1 QGREVKGWQAPSRV
15 NAGGLCC
22 RKNGTSDRAGGSA
35 KIFPL
40 CEAPLCDQ
48 CAIPPPEAV
57 SDDAKCRYL
66 PGHLG
71 ELTSYLPVEL
81 VDAVLAETRT
91 VQQRLRCLPSRVGV
105 YFVLA
110 LGLFPSLGYL
120 RVWDKLTAGLPGRE
134 VHRPSEKA
142 LRDLRRRLGP
152 APMKALFEVLAGP
165 LAQPRTPGVCY
176 RRWRT
181 VAFDGC
187 SSIKVPD
194 RERNRSWLGRPNSG
208 WGWAGYPLV
217 RLMVLCETGTRG
229 LLGAV
234 FGPTRNGE
242 MFYAGRLMPLL
253 SPRMLVLADRAFDA
267 NDFLDAVSKT
277 GAMFLIRLN
286 PRRRPAVLAVLSD
299 GSYLTRFGAL
309 RVRVI
314 DADITVTTSDG
325 TRLRDHYRLA
335 TSLLDHQSD
344 PAETLIRLYHERWE
358 IESAYYA
365 LRHTLLDRHV
375 LRSADPAGLEQEL
388 WAQLTLYQ
396 ALRVAMVEAV
406 ESVPGTD
413 PDRASFTIALET
425 ARSQTVIA
433 HTHDSATA
441 LGSITRAVLAGL
453 LPKRRPRTS
462 QRKVKSPT
470 SRYATASHNDQRPPA
485 SQGIVSLTIGIHD
498 ATRTPPVI
506 PTPQHDQRR
515 VSRGPGR
522 TGDGPRNQTLQLMRA
537 APDRVWQLRE
547 IAKAL
552 GYANVKSLAALLGL
566 WTTEG
571 LLRRVSRGFYTL
583 APLDPGQP

>member
-1 QGREVKGWQAPSRV
+1 M
-15 NAGGLCC
+15 
-22 RKNGTSDRAGGSA
+22 
-35 KIFPL
+35 
-40 CEAPLCDQ
+40 
-48 CAIPPPEAV
+48 
-57 SDDAKCRYL
+57 
-66 PGHLG
+66 
-71 ELTSYLPVEL
+71 
-81 VDAVLAETRT
+81 LAETRT

-134 VHRPSEKA
+134 VHRPGEKA

-194 RERNRSWLGRPNSG
+194 RERNRSWLGRPSSG

-242 MFYAGRLMPLL
+242 MFYAGQLMPLL

-277 GAMFLIRLN
+277 DAMFLIRLN

-344 PAETLIRLYHERWE
+344 PAETLIRPYHERWE
-358 IESAYYA
+358 IEFAYYA
-365 LRHTLLDRHV
+365 LRHTLLEGHV
-375 LRSADPAGLEQEL
+375 LRSADPVGLEQEL
-388 WAQLTLYQ
+388 WPSSPSTRPCEWRWWKRWNPSREPTPIGPASPSRWRPLAAGPSSLTPTIPPQ
-396 ALRVAMVEAV
+396 HWEALREPSWPGFCRNGALAPASAKSNHPRPATPPPATTTNALQPARASSRSP
-406 ESVPGTD
+406 SVSTMPRAPRPSSRRPSTTSGASLAAPAAPATD
-413 PDRASFTIALET
+413 PATRPSSSCAPLQTESGNS
-425 ARSQTVIA
+425 ARS
-433 HTHDSATA
+433 
-441 LGSITRAVLAGL
+441 
-453 LPKRRPRTS
+453 RRHSDT
-462 QRKVKSPT
+462 PT
-470 SRYATASHNDQRPPA
+470 SRASPPCWA
-485 SQGIVSLTIGIHD
+485 C
-498 ATRTPPVI
+498 
-506 PTPQHDQRR
+506 
-515 VSRGPGR
+515 
-522 TGDGPRNQTLQLMRA
+522 
-537 APDRVWQLRE
+537 
-547 IAKAL
+547 
-552 GYANVKSLAALLGL
+552 
-566 WTTEG
+566 
-571 LLRRVSRGFYTL
+571 
-583 APLDPGQP
+583 GQPKGSSGE